1 MKTPREILLDRHRK
15 AEARLDAIRE
25 RILATELPVEADS
38 RSLPLNHSFSLAVAG
53 MKLWRELILP
63 CRRIWCGLAAVWLVI
78 AVMNIASKDSPK
90 IANRRRTS
98 PPNSEILMATREQR
112 LLRQELLGS
121 SIIPA
126 APPGVIP
133 PRSERRERVL
143 FA

>member
-38 RSLPLNHSFSLAVAG
+38 RSLPLDHSFSLAVAG
-53 MKLWRELILP
+53 MKLWQELILP

-78 AVMNIASKDSPK
+78 AVMNVTSKDSPK
-90 IANRRRTS
+90 IANRRTS

-126 APPGVIP
+126 APPGVVP

>member
-15 AEARLDAIRE
+15 AEPRLDAIRE

-38 RSLPLNHSFSLAVAG
+38 RSLPMDHSFSLAVAG

-78 AVMNIASKDSPK
+78 AVMNVASKDSPK
-90 IANRRRTS
+90 IANRRTS

>member
-78 AVMNIASKDSPK
+78 AVMNVASKDSPK
-90 IANRRRTS
+90 IANRRTS